1 MTAAPADRSLLR
13 HAYVILNP
21 AAGRGA
27 ARRAKDPVVRA
38 FRHQGWAVD
47 LVETERPGH
56 ATVLAAAAAR
66 SGARC
71 VVAVGG
77 DGAVHEVAN
86 GLLTAHSDAAL
97 GVVPIGT
104 GNDFAKL
111 VGVYRHDVPR
121 AVARLATAV
130 VRRFDA
136 GRVLDEYFVNTLGF
150 GFGAA
155 VVRTRNSMP
164 GLKGFFSYLIPVFR
178 TFASFRPPLF
188 EVRSAGFAER
198 GRMMMVEVCNGTT
211 AGGDYRFAPQA
222 DPSDGLLDVCLIR
235 RVGLFRFLTALPR
248 VMRGTHASMKKV
260 VALFRSA
267 ALTIRSPEV
276 PLLLHLD
283 GELREPGVHECTVT
297 VEPKCLNVLVAK

>member
-1 MTAAPADRSLLR
+1 MSVVDRAALA

-27 ARRAKDPVVRA
+27 AHRAGDAVARA
-38 FRHQGWAVD
+38 FRHQGWTIE
-47 LVETERPGH
+47 LVETMRPGH
-56 ATVLAAAAAR
+56 GTTLATAAAR
-66 SGARC
+66 AGARC

-86 GLLTAHSDAAL
+86 GLLAVRSQAVL
-97 GVVPIGT
+97 GVVPLGS

-111 VGVYRHDVPR
+111 VGVYRHDVAR
-121 AVARLATAV
+121 AVARLTTAT

-136 GRVLDEYFVNTLGF
+136 GRALDEYFVNTLGF

-155 VVRTRNSMP
+155 VVKTRNGMP
-164 GLKGFFSYLIPVFR
+164 GLKGFFSYLIPIFR
-178 TFASFRPPLF
+178 TFAAFHPPLF
-188 EVRSAGFAER
+188 EVRSTGFEER

-211 AGGDYRFAPQA
+211 AGGNYRFAPDA
-222 DPSDGLLDVCLIR
+222 DPADGYLDVCLIR
-235 RVGLFRFLTALPR
+235 RVGLVRFLASLPR
-248 VMRGTHASMKKV
+248 VMRGTHGGMKKI

-267 ALTIRSPEV
+267 SLTIRSPEA
-276 PLLLHLD
+276 PLVLHLD

-297 VEPKCLNVLVAK
+297 VEPRCLNVLVAR